1 MTLEGGFDAALFD
14 LDGVLTTTRRLHIA
28 SWKRTFDEFLE
39 QWDAQHG
46 ASTPRFYEPDDYPR
60 HLDGK
65 PRQDGVQDFL
75 RSRGIELPPGDP
87 SSPPDEIS
95 VWGIGNRKQ
104 ELVDAELAA
113 HGVEAFPGSVAWV
126 RELREKGVKTG
137 VVSSSRNTSQVL
149 EYAGIG
155 SLFDVQI
162 DGETAEELGL
172 AGKPAPDTFL
182 EAARRLGVAPDRV
195 VVVEDAL
202 AGVEAGRAG
211 GFGLVIGVDRAD
223 HADELRA
230 GGADIVV
237 RDLAELTRPDQ
248 SHLAGPREHRLAAAA
263 FRLLQADREYPIE
276 QFRLVERRY
285 KPDFLPQT
293 ESLFAVSNGYLGIRG
308 SFEEGTPA
316 SHPATLLNGFYETW
330 PILYPEEAYGFAH
343 TGQTILNLPDGTIV
357 RLYVDGEPLACDRT
371 EILQFERALDMRQ
384 GALDRTVVWQLG
396 DGRRFRVRSRRF
408 VSLEHRHLAALRYEI
423 TALDA
428 PASLTLVSE
437 LVRPDHEVDRTE
449 DPRRGRGAREG
460 ALRPVGN
467 TSRGTRVTLS
477 YGVDSSGLHLSC
489 GMEHDIQ
496 GPADV
501 DVESSSHDHLGRVVF
516 RFTAPKDQPATLYKY
531 LAYHHGRD
539 PFEEL
544 SFRVDQTLDLAA
556 RSGWKGI
563 FSEHRQKVDA
573 FWSRSDVV
581 VESAPLFQQAIRFNL
596 FTLLQATARV
606 EGYGV
611 PAKGLSGEG
620 YEGHYFWDAEI
631 YVLPFLAHTSP
642 RIARNLLLHR
652 YGMLDTARRRA
663 AELGHAGALFPW
675 RTIGGEEASAYYA
688 AGTAQYHINADIAY
702 AIDQYVRVT
711 GDEEFLFR
719 YGSEMLV
726 ETARMWVDL
735 GFFSQRRGG
744 RFVIN
749 GVTGPDEYSTVVDN
763 NTYTNLMARENLRL
777 ASRTVRHL
785 RNDHPADFR
794 RLVERVQL
802 GESEVDDWERAAEL
816 MYVSYDKTAGVHL
829 QDDRFLELE
838 LWDFQGTPADH
849 YPLLLHY
856 HPLVIYRHQVIKQAD
871 VVLATVLL
879 GEEFSLEEKRRIFEY
894 YDPLTAGD
902 SSLSESIQSIAAA
915 EVGALRAAEEYLV
928 DAATV
933 DLADNDGNVRDGL
946 HVASAGGVWMAL
958 VYGFGGMRN
967 RGDLVSF
974 RPRLPARIRRLR
986 FPLRLRGAVLEVDI
1000 GAEEVSYRLRSGG
1013 PLQIL
1018 HDDTVV
1024 ELKEG
1029 APVTIAGAYREE
1041 GQLPFLWIG

>member
-1 MTLEGGFDAALFD
+1 AGDVIVGVDGYEVDDARAVHYRLTTRGIGKRAQLDVVRKGRRTKVEVALRAAPLGALD
-14 LDGVLTTTRRLHIA
+14 PRELTGAHPLDGA
-28 SWKRTFDEFLE
+28 
-39 QWDAQHG
+39 
-46 ASTPRFYEPDDYPR
+46 
-60 HLDGK
+60 
-65 PRQDGVQDFL
+65 
-75 RSRGIELPPGDP
+75 
-87 SSPPDEIS
+87 
-95 VWGIGNRKQ
+95 
-104 ELVDAELAA
+104 
-113 HGVEAFPGSVAWV
+113 SVANI
-126 RELREKGVKTG
+126 LPG
-137 VVSSSRNTSQVL
+137 
-149 EYAGIG
+149 
-155 SLFDVQI
+155 
-162 DGETAEELGL
+162 TAEELGL
-172 AGKPAPDTFL
+172 EGKPAPDAFL
-182 EAARRLGVAPDRV
+182 EAARRLGVEPDRV
-195 VVVEDAL
+195 VVVEDSL
-202 AGVEAGRAG
+202 AGVEAGRRG
-211 GFGLVIGVDRAD
+211 GFGLVIAVDRAD

-237 RDLAELTRPDQ
+237 RDLAELTRPDE

-263 FRLLQADREYPIE
+263 FRLLKADREYPIE

-316 SHPATLLNGFYETW
+316 AHPATLVNGFYETW
-330 PILYPEEAYGFAH
+330 PIHYPEEAYGFAH
-343 TGQTILNLPDGTIV
+343 TGQTILGVPDGTIV

-384 GALDRTVVWQLG
+384 GSLDRTVVWQLG

-408 VSLEHRHLAALRYEI
+408 VSLDHRHLAALRYEV

-428 PASLTLVSE
+428 PATLTLVSD
-437 LVRPDHEVDRTE
+437 LVRRDRE
-449 DPRRGRGAREG
+449 IDRSGDPRRGRGAGAG
-460 ALRPVGN
+460 ALTPAGHRAGDARVAMDYRVG
-467 TSRGTRVTLS
+467 
-477 YGVDSSGLHLSC
+477 SSGLHLSC
-489 GMEHDIQ
+489 GMDHDIH

-501 DVESSSHDHLGRVVF
+501 EIEPSCRDDLGRVVF
-516 RFTAPKDQPATLYKY
+516 RFEAGREEPVTLHKY

-539 PFEEL
+539 PFAEL

-556 RSGWKGI
+556 RSGWKVI
-563 FSEHRQKVDA
+563 FSEHREKVDT

-611 PAKGLSGEG
+611 PAKGLSGQG
-620 YEGHYFWDAEI
+620 YEGHYFWDTEI
-631 YVLPFLAHTSP
+631 YVLPFLVHTSP
-642 RIARNLLLHR
+642 RVARNLLLHR
-652 YGMLDTARRRA
+652 HGMLDAARRRA

-702 AIDQYVRVT
+702 AIDQYVRAT
-711 GDEEFLFR
+711 GDEQFLFR
-719 YGSEMLV
+719 YGAEILV
-726 ETARMWVDL
+726 ETARLWADL
-735 GFFSQRRGG
+735 GFFSPRRGG

-777 ASRTVRHL
+777 ASRTVRLMRHE
-785 RNDHPADFR
+785 HPADFR

-802 GESEVDDWERAAEL
+802 EDSEVNDWERAAEL
-816 MYVSYDKTAGVHL
+816 MYVSFDEQARVRL
-829 QDDRFLELE
+829 QDDGFLERE
-838 LWDFQGTPADH
+838 PWDFQNTPADH

-879 GEEFSLEEKRRIFEY
+879 GEEFTLEEKRRIFEY

-928 DAATV
+928 DAATL
-933 DLADNDGNVRDGL
+933 DLADDEGNVRDGL
-946 HVASAGGVWMAL
+946 HVASAGGVWSAL
-958 VYGFGGMRN
+958 VSGFGGMRDHA
-967 RGDLVSF
+967 GELSF
-974 RPRLPARIRRLR
+974 DPRLPADWPSLS
-986 FPLRLRGAVLEVDI
+986 FP
-1000 GAEEVSYRLRSGG
+1000 
-1013 PLQIL
+1013 
-1018 HDDTVV
+1018 
-1024 ELKEG
+1024 
-1029 APVTIAGAYREE
+1029 
-1041 GQLPFLWIG
+1041 